1 METDAEPMDDS
12 AIGAESLDLDTSSA
26 AMSNP
31 QEDDAVL
38 AAPLLPASD
47 DGAVDHAPGHPDLT
61 TRATLVRRPKTA
73 KKSKRKQRGVRSQR
87 QRKTG
92 NCLLRRLCC
101 CQQNKVVR
109 CMNLTARVVL
119 WSTIVALC
127 VGVVWY
133 SYELA
138 HNGYVL
144 ISLTL
149 LLKSNCRGTYLTH
162 THTILSFLPS
172 TERKSI

>member
-1 METDAEPMDDS
+1 METDSEPLDDS
-12 AIGAESLDLDTSSA
+12 AIDIVSLDLDSSSV

-47 DGAVDHAPGHPDLT
+47 DAPVGRAAGHPDLT
-61 TRATLVRRPKTA
+61 TRATLVRSRKTA

-101 CQQNKVVR
+101 FQQNKVVR

-144 ISLTL
+144 VSLSL
-149 LLKSNCRGTYLTH
+149 LLKSHCRGV
-162 THTILSFLPS
+162 
-172 TERKSI
+172 